1 MANRDEVKGAECYGP
16 CLRQNVYQA
25 AGTIYQGDFVKQ
37 DAGGGVVQAAAG
49 NPCLGVAMNY
59 AVSGGEVM
67 VADHPDQLFVIQ
79 SDDATVAGLTDIGLN
94 YNIVVASGNTTY
106 KRSGMEL
113 DGNTGVTDSNMPLR
127 LLRLHPAVDNAY
139 GANCKCIVKIQSHQ
153 HSGIPVIGI
162 GV

>member
-16 CLRQNVYQA
+16 CIRQNAYEA

-37 DAGGGVVQAAAG
+37 DSGGGIVQAAAG
-49 NPCLGVAMNY
+49 NPCVGVAMNY
-59 AVSGGEVM
+59 ATTGQRVM
-67 VADHPDQLFVIQ
+67 VADHPDQLFTIQ
-79 SDDATVAGLTDIGLN
+79 SEDGTPAGLTDIGLN
-94 YNIVVASGNTTY
+94 YNIIVASGNTTY

-113 DGNTGVTDSNMPLR
+113 DGSTGATDSNLPLR
-127 LLRLHPAVDNAY
+127 LLRLAPSVDNAY
-139 GANCKCIVKIQSHQ
+139 GTNCKVIVKIQSHQ